1 MALDFPRVERW
12 NGRYGGEWEIH
23 FPLGQGQ
30 SWKGGKGA
38 LLKSLSICLDPV
50 ARGLV
55 HRSKRRGGMVGFPLA
70 IPFWNPFCLFWAF
83 LALKEAEE
91 GLNGSLDIGYR
102 RTRRWYDTEFLGPER
117 KFGKGKPRMPETFL
131 FRKAWKVMS
140 AGALFPTN
148 PYKEETA

>member
-55 HRSKRRGGMVGFPLA
+55 HRSKLRGGDGGISFSYPILESFLPLLGFSGFEGGRRRAQRLVGYWVQEDA
-70 IPFWNPFCLFWAF
+70 KVVRYSISWA
-83 LALKEAEE
+83 
-91 GLNGSLDIGYR
+91 
-102 RTRRWYDTEFLGPER
+102 R
-117 KFGKGKPRMPETFL
+117 KKIRKGKAADARNLSF
-131 FRKAWKVMS
+131 
-140 AGALFPTN
+140 
-148 PYKEETA
+148 